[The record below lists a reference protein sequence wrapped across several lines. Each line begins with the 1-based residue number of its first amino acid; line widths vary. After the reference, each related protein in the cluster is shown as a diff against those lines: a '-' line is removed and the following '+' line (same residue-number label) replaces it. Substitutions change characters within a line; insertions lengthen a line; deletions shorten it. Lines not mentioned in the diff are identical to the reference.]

1 MAAASV
7 VLPQIVLEAGVLV
20 EADSVALPQTALVAA
35 ASVVPP
41 QIVLEATASV
51 VLPQIVLEA
60 EKWRISPTNRS
71 LLTTFYM
78 PRDLGST
85 YFYCPVSRIGLSLI
99 TTGLFFWRVAT
110 ETQQWKKSWGLN
122 QPT

>member
-1 MAAASV
+1 VAAASVALPQTALVAAASV
-7 VLPQIVLEAGVLV
+7 VLPQIVLEAVVLV

-35 ASVVPP
+35 
-41 QIVLEATASV
+41 ASV

-110 ETQQWKKSWGLN
+110 ETQQ
-122 QPT
+122 